1 MRSTRN
7 KYVGV
12 SSPASGEIPRRRQ
25 TLSSDALYD
34 VFHNAGRQGASPFAG
49 TRRHLMSAQGLAQ
62 RDDATSS
69 CASCFVVRVTKT
81 RGCALHS
88 RIVSEPG
95 YLFTVG
101 VEMEGHYVRS
111 PSGHQGQTRRE
122 VGTQSLRSVGTHFR
136 ALKDSGVAEQER
148 CRWNTFCSYHQSSA
162 TLQKTG
168 LRLFARVSTNPSR
181 ARTRIG
187 IARGRRRWIT
197 HFARNHACPVPLY
210 SSS

>member
-1 MRSTRN
+1 MAMRSTRN

-122 VGTQSLRSVGTHFR
+122 VGTQSLRSWRTFQ
-136 ALKDSGVAEQER
+136 DSGAA
-148 CRWNTFCSYHQSSA
+148 RWCVWSDSQKRAHARAGPLACIPMRVRRTFTC
-162 TLQKTG
+162 
-168 LRLFARVSTNPSR
+168 ARH
-181 ARTRIG
+181 ARFRSLI
-187 IARGRRRWIT
+187 
-197 HFARNHACPVPLY
+197 P
-210 SSS
+210 